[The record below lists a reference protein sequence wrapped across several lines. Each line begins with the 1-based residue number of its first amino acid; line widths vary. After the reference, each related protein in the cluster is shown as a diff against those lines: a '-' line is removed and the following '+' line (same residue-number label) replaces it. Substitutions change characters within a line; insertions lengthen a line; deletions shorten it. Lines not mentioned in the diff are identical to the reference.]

1 MMGWAEKYLAW
12 FIGVCIAPDREEGRP
27 VTFQPL
33 LPLQIPFLVCI
44 ALIAALWGYLKR
56 SLVEN
61 CKVD

>member
-12 FIGVCIAPDREEGRP
+12 FIGGCIAPDREEGRP
-27 VTFQPL
+27 VTLSAP
-33 LPLQIPFLVCI
+33 PPSADPFLVCI

-61 CKVD
+61 R